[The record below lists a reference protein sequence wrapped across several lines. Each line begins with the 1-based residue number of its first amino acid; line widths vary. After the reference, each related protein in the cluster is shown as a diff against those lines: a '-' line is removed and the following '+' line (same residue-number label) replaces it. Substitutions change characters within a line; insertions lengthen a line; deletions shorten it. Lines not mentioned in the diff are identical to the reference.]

1 VNSYQKKQE
10 VQAKWVDKRRRIHQY
25 RGLRWMRYRLSTLS
39 SDYCL
44 LTTWVAGVNPRWN
57 NIDHVMLNTNRF
69 RVNIV
74 YTFSG
79 ICAQKKVG

>member
-1 VNSYQKKQE
+1 
-10 VQAKWVDKRRRIHQY
+10 VDKRRRIHQY

-79 ICAQKKVG
+79 IGKTGSGLTNAGNQPATQVVSR